1 MGLLTHLLPLSLL
14 LTLSRYLFFMSQET
28 HFKVNVSMHRNI
40 LIHLALSFAANIQ
53 IPNLTG
59 VMNTGK
65 SFCVRLCNTAA
76 VYRLSSLLQY
86 VKGRIWNEVGA
97 ELKPQSG
104 SISAT
109 TRSFEAHGSTSPV
122 WSSNSVM
129 RTPAH
134 AVCDWERSLVSR
146 TISAWQRHFAE
157 SIFKEARVCSI
168 YHPCF
173 TTRGKHSN
181 LLV

>member
-1 MGLLTHLLPLSLL
+1 MGLLTHVLPLSLL

-86 VKGRIWNEVGA
+86 VKGRI
-97 ELKPQSG
+97 
-104 SISAT
+104 
-109 TRSFEAHGSTSPV
+109 
-122 WSSNSVM
+122 
-129 RTPAH
+129 
-134 AVCDWERSLVSR
+134 
-146 TISAWQRHFAE
+146 
-157 SIFKEARVCSI
+157 
-168 YHPCF
+168 
-173 TTRGKHSN
+173 
-181 LLV
+181 